1 MRGVEHHTGDVD
13 EAGIVEAVHHRF
25 MEPAQTPAL
34 DQIMNRR
41 CTVDFDTPKHG
52 GKARQEQP
60 LTSTYTIAA
69 NKVSSGVS
77 CVPPPCGRTFDGG
90 MRGFAISHNP
100 SGTIQLHVP

>member
-1 MRGVEHHTGDVD
+1 MR
-13 EAGIVEAVHHRF
+13 
-25 MEPAQTPAL
+25 PASSRRCTTASWSRPQTPAL

-52 GKARQEQP
+52 GKARQKQP